1 MALSVIGAGF
11 GRTGTLSLKH
21 ALERLG
27 LGPCYHME
35 EVIKRPERFGAWTAA
50 VTSDTPDWDGLFEGY
65 GATVD
70 WPAAT
75 YWRQLAAHYPEAK
88 VILSL
93 RDPDSWFESTQNT
106 IFQPALL
113 EAAPPAMAEMLGH
126 TIGSLFE
133 KGVNDREC
141 AIGVF
146 ERHNA
151 KVIASIPPERL
162 LVFQAKEG
170 WEPLCAFLGCDV
182 PDEPYPRVN
191 DTADFKKLAN
201 QIDAMPAGTA

>member
-11 GRTGTLSLKH
+11 GRTGTLSLKL

-27 LGPCYHME
+27 FGPCYHME
-35 EVIKRPERFGAWTAA
+35 EVIRRPERFAAWTAA
-50 VTSDTPDWDGLFEGY
+50 VTSPAPDWDGLFEGY

-75 YWRQLAAHYPEAK
+75 FWRQLAAHYPNAK

-93 RDPDSWFESTQNT
+93 RDPESWFESTQKT
-106 IFQPALL
+106 IFNPALL
-113 EAAPPAMAEMLGH
+113 AATTPVAAEMLGH

-133 KGVNDREC
+133 KGVNDRES
-141 AIGVF
+141 AIRAF

-151 KVIASIPPERL
+151 EVIASLPRDRL
-162 LVFQAKEG
+162 LVFEAKEG
-170 WEPLCAFLGCDV
+170 WAPLCAFLGCEV

-191 DTADFKKLAN
+191 DTADFKKIAD
-201 QIDAMPAGTA
+201 QIDAIRANGA